1 MQMFA
6 NKNFIFDK
14 IPTRFS
20 IKIEMSKYLYV
31 IMPCKESDKKI
42 KYKKSTHTIS
52 LLTGFISKLISGRQD
67 IFTND
72 SQ

>member
-1 MQMFA
+1 MLTFL
-6 NKNFIFDK
+6 
-14 IPTRFS
+14 
-20 IKIEMSKYLYV
+20 SKKL
-31 IMPCKESDKKI
+31 SDKKI

>member
-1 MQMFA
+1 M
-6 NKNFIFDK
+6 
-14 IPTRFS
+14 
-20 IKIEMSKYLYV
+20 YV
-31 IMPCKESDKKI
+31 NLSFKESDKKI